1 MPFLFDNLTA
11 TIIAMTVLLIL
22 ASMQMRATQQRVAQ
36 ASQDAVQGQ
45 ARGLTNWL
53 EEDLARIGK
62 NMSDDEIAFEAP
74 VENSDEKWLTEK
86 FVFEREKI
94 GASGTIKTVKTRYLV
109 EPTGSSREIYT
120 GGTTETVELYRLTRE
135 KKVVGETSWEV
146 TGGSA
151 SALEYFDVDL
161 LDRNA
166 EPVSNPVSNE
176 SAVRSV
182 RVRFSLV
189 APYQNE
195 ELTFP
200 ASRTNVVVARYPLG
214 GS

>member
-11 TIIAMTVLLIL
+11 TVIAMTVLLIL

-36 ASQDAVQGQ
+36 ASRDVAQSQ
-45 ARGLTNWL
+45 AAQLTSWL
-53 EEDLARIGK
+53 EEDLGQIGK
-62 NMSDDEIAFEAP
+62 NMSGDDTAFEAP
-74 VENSDEKWLTEK
+74 VDSDQKWLTEE
-86 FVFEREKI
+86 FVFEYEEF
-94 GASGTIKTVKTRYLV
+94 SSTGTIDTVRVRYRV
-109 EPTGSSREIYT
+109 ESTGSSREIYF
-120 GGTTETVELYRLTRE
+120 GDSTETVDLYRLTRE
-135 KKVVGETSWEV
+135 KKVVGETGWQEK
-146 TGGSA
+146 GGSVP
-151 SALEYFDVDL
+151 ALEYFDVDL

-176 SAVRSV
+176 NAVRSV

-195 ELTFP
+195 ELALP
-200 ASRTNVVVARYPLG
+200 ASRTNVVIARYPLA

>member
-11 TIIAMTVLLIL
+11 TVIAMTVLLIL

-36 ASQDAVQGQ
+36 ASRDVAQSQ
-45 ARGLTNWL
+45 AAQLTSWL
-53 EEDLARIGK
+53 EEDLGRIGK
-62 NMSDDEIAFEAP
+62 NMSGDEIAFEAP
-74 VENSDEKWLTEK
+74 VDSDQKWLTEE
-86 FVFEREKI
+86 FVFEYEEFSST
-94 GASGTIKTVKTRYLV
+94 GAIDTVRVRYRV
-109 EPTGSSREIYT
+109 ESTGSSREIYF
-120 GGTTETVELYRLTRE
+120 GDSTETVDLYRLTRE
-135 KKVVGETSWEV
+135 KKVVGETGWQEK
-146 TGGSA
+146 GGSVP
-151 SALEYFDVDL
+151 ALEYFDVDL

-176 SAVRSV
+176 NAVRSV

-195 ELTFP
+195 ELALP
-200 ASRTNVVVARYPLG
+200 ASRTNVVIARYPLA